1 MKTKDVKANLKQT
14 PMPVSL
20 FDEKEKKSY
29 KTGIVLGTGGFARV
43 FQITE
48 EGSVSPLAD
57 EAIDKAMFKKKR
69 NAKAREQSR
78 FIKT

>member
-1 MKTKDVKANLKQT
+1 MSADVKQT
-14 PMPVSL
+14 PTPVSL

-29 KTGIVLGTGGFARV
+29 QTGVVLGTGGFARV

-48 EGSVSPLAD
+48 EGSGSPLAD
-57 EAIDKAMFKKKR
+57 NVIDKAMFKKKR